1 MYARIIAVAD
11 TYDAM
16 TSRRSYR
23 EVLSQSAVREEI
35 GKGKRTQFDTVFAD
49 IMLQMID
56 DDKEYSMHQ

>member
-35 GKGKRTQFDTVFAD
+35 GKGKRTQLDPVFAD